1 VVVFAFGGD
10 IVNFFGVPQETKR
23 KCIGF
28 FPEGE
33 SSVGIFPEGMFA
45 QQCLRSS
52 VIIQPIFCSYI
63 LE

>member
-1 VVVFAFGGD
+1 VVFAFGGD

-33 SSVGIFPEGMFA
+33 PSVGIFPEGIFA
-45 QQCLRSS
+45 QQYLRSN
-52 VIIQPIFCSYI
+52 VIIQPIFCSYV
-63 LE
+63 L